1 MAEAVVS
8 VVLESVRDFAIQEAK
23 FLSGVSRQVEAAQT
37 ELEFMQGFLKD
48 ADARQ
53 GQDTRV
59 QICVAK
65 IRDAAYDL
73 EDIIETYGLKVDSK
87 KKKRGLKNVLKR
99 FACIFKEGVDVH
111 RIGAEI
117 ENITTKISAL
127 RSNLQSYNIK
137 EIRDRDSGGGESSLQ
152 LHERLRRSYSHVVE
166 RDVVGLESNVEE
178 LVMHL
183 VKDENRHQVVSIWG
197 MGGLGKTTLARQLY
211 HHKKVRQ
218 HFHSFAWVCVSQR
231 FQVRNV
237 WEGILIELISATKEQ
252 KQEIKDMTDD
262 EIAKKLFLVLQEM
275 RCLVILDDIWRI
287 ETWNLLKAAFPNV
300 ETESTILLTTRNQAV
315 ALPLN
320 RNAFLHE
327 LQALNEKKS
336 WELFEKI
343 AISGRADIDLGMYTK
358 KKDLGMKMLQH
369 CKGLPLAIIVLAGV
383 LVRKNSIRE
392 WVRVY
397 ENVREYINRG
407 IGHEEEYE
415 GVSQVLALSYDDL
428 PYYLKPCFLYLSH
441 YPEDSDFFVSELT
454 KLWVAEGLI
463 FSRQQRH
470 SLGETMEDIARDCLS
485 ELVER
490 CLVQVG
496 TSGSTGTIKDCRIH
510 DLVRDMC
517 LLRAKEESFLH
528 IKYSLQENTSSM
540 AAEATQL
547 GKIRRL
553 AIYLDK
559 NTDMLVSSR
568 DETNGHIRSLF
579 FFGLREWIPKSEK
592 GLLSPLKDFKV
603 LRVLK
608 VEGLR
613 AIRRVELPSE
623 IGNMVHLRFLSV
635 RRSKIKTFPPSLGN
649 LVCLQTLDFRVSS
662 YIDKVIPNVI
672 KKMKQLR
679 HLYLPWNYRAKGKLE
694 LSTLGHL
701 QTLHNLSSEY
711 CDLKDVGRLTNL
723 RKLKIRVLGSLQNLE
738 EILNSTGSTLNRIR
752 SLIVKNNTN
761 SGEEQAI
768 QIVSSCRGIYKL
780 TLDGPIA
787 ELPKELHDYPNLTK
801 LVLWSCGLK
810 EDQMGI
816 LEKLPNLTNLKL
828 FEKPFEENTKILVF
842 SKGGF
847 PSLQFLDVCGL
858 NRITEW
864 RVDEGAMPRL
874 CRLEIEYCPELT
886 TLPDGLRY
894 LTNLRE
900 LTIRGMSRELHR
912 RIEEDG
918 EDFYK
923 IQHVPSLVIGEPFP
937 QILTTTD
944 AMMAR

>member
-8 VVLESVRDFAIQEAK
+8 VVLESVRDFTIQEAK

-87 KKKRGLKNVLKR
+87 KKKRGLKNVIKR
-99 FACIFKEGVDVH
+99 FACFFKEGLDVH

-117 ENITTKISAL
+117 ESITTKISAL

-137 EIRDRDSGGGESSLQ
+137 EIRDRDSSGGESSLQ

-197 MGGLGKTTLARQLY
+197 MGGLGKTTLARKVY

-237 WEGILIELISATKEQ
+237 WEGILIELISATWEQ

-262 EIAKKLFLVLQEM
+262 EIAKKLFLVLQKM

-287 ETWNLLKAAFPNV
+287 NTWNLLEFAFPNV

-315 ALPLN
+315 ASLQNRNVFLHKLQPLN
-320 RNAFLHE
+320 E
-327 LQALNEKKS
+327 NES
-336 WELFEKI
+336 WELLEKK
-343 AISGRADIDLGMYTK
+343 AIPARAEIDLGMYTK
-358 KKDLGMKMLQH
+358 KKDLGTKMLQY

-383 LVRKNSIRE
+383 LARKNSIRE

-415 GVSQVLALSYDDL
+415 GVSRVLALSYDDL

-441 YPEDSDFFVSELT
+441 YPEDSEFLVSELT

-470 SLGETMEDIARDCLS
+470 SLWETMEDIARDCVS

-496 TSGSTGTIKDCRIH
+496 TSGSTGTIKSCRIH

-517 LLRAKEESFLH
+517 LLKAKDESFLQ
-528 IKYSLQENTSSM
+528 INYSLQENTSSM
-540 AAEATQL
+540 AAQASQL

-553 AIYLDK
+553 AIYVDEK
-559 NTDMLVSSR
+559 ADNLVSSR
-568 DETNGHIRSLF
+568 DETNGHVRSLLF
-579 FFGLREWIPKSEK
+579 FVPREWRPKSEK
-592 GLLSPLKDFKV
+592 GLLSPLEDFKV

-613 AIRRVELPSE
+613 ARRVELPSE
-623 IGNMVHLRFLSV
+623 IGNMVHLRFLSL
-635 RRSKIKTFPPSLGN
+635 RISEIKTFPPSLGN

-662 YIDKVIPNVI
+662 YIDMVIPNVI

-679 HLYLPWNYRAKGKLE
+679 HLYLPWNYRVNGKLE

-723 RKLKIRVLGSLQNLE
+723 RKLRITLSSSLQNLE
-738 EILNSTGSTLNRIR
+738 EILKSTGSTLNRIR
-752 SLIVKNNTN
+752 SLMVKNNMN
-761 SGEEQAI
+761 SGEEQAM
-768 QIVSSCRGIYKL
+768 QIVLSCRGIYKL
-780 TLDGPIA
+780 MLEGPIA
-787 ELPKELHDYPNLTK
+787 ELSKELHNYPNLTK
-801 LVLWSCGLK
+801 LVLWRCGLK

-816 LEKLPNLTNLKL
+816 LEKLPNLTILEL
-828 FEKPFEENTKILVF
+828 IGEAFEKNTKILVF

-847 PSLQFLDVCGL
+847 SSLQCL
-858 NRITEW
+858 NVSVTDQITEL
-864 RVDEGAMPRL
+864 RVEEGAMSRL
-874 CRLEIEYCPELT
+874 CRLGIKYYRGLT
-886 TLPDGLRY
+886 TFPDGLRY
-894 LTNLRE
+894 LTNLKE
-900 LTIRGMSRELHR
+900 LTIRGMRRELHR
-912 RIEEDG
+912 RIEKDG

-923 IQHVPSLVIGEPFP
+923 IQHVPSLVIGEP
-937 QILTTTD
+937 D
-944 AMMAR
+944 EDDD

>member
-8 VVLESVRDFAIQEAK
+8 LVLESVREFTIQEAK
-23 FLSGVSRQVEAAQT
+23 FLSGVSHQVEVAQN
-37 ELEFMQGFLKD
+37 ELQLMQGFLKD

-53 GQDTRV
+53 GQDETVR
-59 QICVAK
+59 IWVAK

-73 EDIIETYGLKVDSK
+73 EDVIQTYGLKVVS

-99 FACIFKEGVDVH
+99 FACIFKEGVH
-111 RIGAEI
+111 LHQIGAEI

-127 RSNLQSYNIK
+127 RSSLQSYNIK
-137 EIRDRDSGGGESSLQ
+137 EIRDSSGGESSLQ

-166 RDVVGLESNVEE
+166 RDVVGLESNVED

-183 VKDENRHQVVSIWG
+183 LKDENRHPVVSIWG
-197 MGGLGKTTLARQLY
+197 MGGLGKTTLARKFY

-237 WEGILIELISATKEQ
+237 WEGILIELISPTKE
-252 KQEIKDMTDD
+252 KRQEVKDMTDV
-262 EIAKKLFLVLQEM
+262 EIAKELFRVLQKM
-275 RCLVILDDIWRI
+275 KCLVILDDIWRI
-287 ETWNLLKAAFPNV
+287 ETWNLLKAAFPDV

-315 ALPLN
+315 ASLAKRNAYPLQPLN
-320 RNAFLHE
+320 E
-327 LQALNEKKS
+327 MES
-336 WELFEKI
+336 WELFEKK
-343 AISGRADIDLGMYTK
+343 AIHARAEIDLGMYEI
-358 KKDLGMKMLQH
+358 LGRNMLQH

-383 LVRKNSIRE
+383 LARKNSIRE
-392 WVRVY
+392 WERVSK
-397 ENVREYINRG
+397 NVHEYISRG
-407 IGHEEEYE
+407 IKHEEEYE
-415 GVSQVLALSYDDL
+415 GVSRVLALSYDDL
-428 PYYLKPCFLYLSH
+428 PYYLKPCFLYLGH
-441 YPEDSDFFVSELT
+441 YPEDSEFLVSELT

-463 FSRQQRH
+463 SLGQQRH
-470 SLGETMEDIARDCLS
+470 GSRETIEDIARDYLS

-490 CLVQVG
+490 CLVQEG
-496 TSGSTGTIKDCRIH
+496 RSGSTRTIKSCRIH

-517 LLRAKEESFLH
+517 LLKAKDESFLQMN
-528 IKYSLQENTSSM
+528 YSLQENTSSM

-559 NTDMLVSSR
+559 NANMLVSSR
-568 DETNGHIRSLF
+568 NETNSHVRSLL
-579 FFGLREWIPKSEK
+579 FFGLIEWIPKSEK

-608 VEGLR
+608 VEDLWT
-613 AIRRVELPSE
+613 RRVELPSE

-635 RRSKIKTFPPSLGN
+635 RRSKIKTFPPSLGS
-649 LVCLQTLDFRVSS
+649 LVCLQTLDFRVPA
-662 YIDKVIPNVI
+662 YINIVIPNVI
-672 KKMKQLR
+672 MKMKQLR
-679 HLYLPWNYRAKGKLE
+679 HLYLPRNYRAKGKLK

-738 EILNSTGSTLNRIR
+738 EILKSTGSTLNRIR
-752 SLIVKNNTN
+752 SLIVKNDTN
-761 SGEEQAI
+761 SGEEQAM
-768 QIVSSCRGIYKL
+768 QIVSSYRGIYKL
-780 TLDGPIA
+780 KLDGPIT
-787 ELPKELHDYPNLTK
+787 ELPKELHNYPNLTK

-816 LEKLPNLTNLKL
+816 LEKLPNLTTLRLGYKT
-828 FEKPFEENTKILVF
+828 FRKNTKILVF

-847 PSLQFLDVCGL
+847 PSLEFLHVYGMSQ
-858 NRITEW
+858 ITEW
-864 RVDEGAMPRL
+864 RVEEGAMPRL
-874 CRLEIEYCPELT
+874 CRLNITYCSGLT

-894 LTNLRE
+894 LTNLRK
-900 LTIRGMSRELHR
+900 LTIRGMRRELHR

-923 IQHVPSLVIGEPFP
+923 IQHVPSLVIGEPDDF
-937 QILTTTD
+937 
-944 AMMAR
+944 

>member
-8 VVLESVRDFAIQEAK
+8 VVLESVRDFTIQEAK

-111 RIGAEI
+111 MIAAEI

-178 LVMHL
+178 LVVHL
-183 VKDENRHQVVSIWG
+183 VKDENRHQVVSVWG
-197 MGGLGKTTLARQLY
+197 MGGLGKTTLARKVY

-218 HFHSFAWVCVSQR
+218 HFLSFAWVCISQR

-237 WEGILIELISATKEQ
+237 WERILIELTSATKEP

-262 EIAKKLFLVLQEM
+262 EIAKKLFCVMEEM
-275 RCLVILDDIWRI
+275 RCLVILDDIWSI
-287 ETWNLLKAAFPNV
+287 ETWNLLKVAFPNV

-315 ALPLN
+315 ASLPNRNVFLHKLQPLN
-320 RNAFLHE
+320 E
-327 LQALNEKKS
+327 NES
-336 WELFEKI
+336 WELLVKK
-343 AISGRADIDLGMYTK
+343 AIPARAEIDLGMYIK

-383 LVRKNSIRE
+383 LARKNSIRE

-415 GVSQVLALSYDDL
+415 GVSRVLALSYDDL
-428 PYYLKPCFLYLSH
+428 PYYLKPCFLYLSY
-441 YPEDSDFFVSELT
+441 YPEDCIISVSTLT

-463 FSRQQRH
+463 FLRQQGH
-470 SLGETMEDIARDCLS
+470 GSEKTMEDIARDCLS

-510 DLVRDMC
+510 DLIRDMC
-517 LLRAKEESFLH
+517 LLKAKDESFLQ
-528 IKYSLQENTSSM
+528 INYSLQENTSSVT
-540 AAEATQL
+540 AQASQL

-553 AIYLDK
+553 AIYVDEK
-559 NTDMLVSSR
+559 ADRLVSSR
-568 DETNGHIRSLF
+568 DETNGHVRSLL
-579 FFGLREWIPKSEK
+579 FFGLREWRPKSEK

-613 AIRRVELPSE
+613 ARRVELPSE

-635 RRSKIKTFPPSLGN
+635 RRSEIKTFPSSLGN

-662 YIDKVIPNVI
+662 YIDMVIPNVI

-738 EILNSTGSTLNRIR
+738 EILKSTSSTLNRIR
-752 SLIVKNNTN
+752 SLIVKNDTN
-761 SGEEQAI
+761 SGEEQAM
-768 QIVSSCRGIYKL
+768 QIVSSCPGIYKL

-787 ELPKELHDYPNLTK
+787 ELPKELHNYPNLTK

-842 SKGGF
+842 SRGGF
-847 PSLQFLDVCGL
+847 PSLEFLHVSRMDQ
-858 NRITEW
+858 ITEL
-864 RVDEGAMPRL
+864 RVEKGAMPRL
-874 CRLEIEYCPELT
+874 CQLCIQFCSGLT

-894 LTNLRE
+894 LIYLKE
-900 LTIRGMSRELHR
+900 LTIRWMCRELHR

-923 IQHVPSLVIGEPFP
+923 IQHVPCLLIGEP
-937 QILTTTD
+937 LD
-944 AMMAR
+944 

>member
-8 VVLESVRDFAIQEAK
+8 FVLESVRDFTIQEAN

-59 QICVAK
+59 RICVAK

-99 FACIFKEGVDVH
+99 FAYIFKEGVDFH

-117 ENITTKISAL
+117 ENISTKISAL

-183 VKDENRHQVVSIWG
+183 VKDENRHQVVSVWG
-197 MGGLGKTTLARQLY
+197 MGGLGKTTLARKVY

-218 HFHSFAWVCVSQR
+218 HFHSFAWVYVSQR

-237 WEGILIELISATKEQ
+237 WERILIELISATEDQRK
-252 KQEIKDMTDD
+252 KIKDMTDD
-262 EIAKKLFLVLQEM
+262 EIAKKLFLVLREM

-287 ETWNLLKAAFPNV
+287 NTWNIWEIAFPNV

-315 ALPLN
+315 ASVAN
-320 RNAFLHE
+320 RNAYLH
-327 LQALNEKKS
+327 QPQPLNENES
-336 WELFEKI
+336 WELFEKK
-343 AISGRADIDLGMYTK
+343 AIPARAEMDLGLYTK
-358 KKDLGMKMLQH
+358 KKDLGTKMLQH

-383 LVRKNSIRE
+383 LARKNSIRE

-397 ENVREYINRG
+397 ENVREYISRG
-407 IGHEEEYE
+407 IRHEEEYE
-415 GVSQVLALSYDDL
+415 GVSRVLALSYDDL

-441 YPEDSDFFVSELT
+441 YPEDSEFLVSELT

-463 FSRQQRH
+463 FSRRQRY

-496 TSGSTGTIKDCRIH
+496 TNGSTGTIKGCRIH

-517 LLRAKEESFLH
+517 LLKAKEESFFL
-528 IKYSLQENTSSM
+528 INYSLQENTSSV
-540 AAEATQL
+540 AAEAIPL

-553 AIYLDK
+553 AIYLDE
-559 NTDMLVSSR
+559 NTDRLVSSR
-568 DETNGHIRSLF
+568 AETNGHVRSLL
-579 FFGLREWIPKSEK
+579 FFGQREWIPKSEK

-608 VEGLR
+608 VEGLDKVE
-613 AIRRVELPSE
+613 VELPSE

-635 RRSKIKTFPPSLGN
+635 LGSNIKTFPPSLSN
-649 LVCLQTLDFRVSS
+649 LVCLQALDFRVYDSNM
-662 YIDKVIPNVI
+662 VIPNVI
-672 KKMKQLR
+672 MKMKQLR
-679 HLYLPWNYRAKGKLE
+679 HLYLPWKYTANGKLE

-701 QTLHNLSSEY
+701 QTLSYLSSKD

-723 RKLKIRVLGSLQNLE
+723 RKLKIRVSSSLQNLE
-738 EILNSTGSTLNRIR
+738 EILKSTGSTLNRIR
-752 SLIVKNNTN
+752 SLIVDDKMN
-761 SGEEQAI
+761 SGEEQVM

-780 TLDGPIA
+780 TLVGLIA
-787 ELPKELHDYPNLTK
+787 ELPKELPNYPNLTK
-801 LVLWSCGLK
+801 LKLHRCLK

-816 LEKLPNLTNLKL
+816 LEKLPNLTILML
-828 FEKPFEENTKILVF
+828 FGNSFKENTQILVF

-847 PSLQFLDVCGL
+847 PSLEFLSVDSMY
-858 NRITEW
+858 RITEW
-864 RVDEGAMPRL
+864 RVEEGAMPRL
-874 CRLEIEYCPELT
+874 CRLEIGYCSGLT

-900 LTIRGMSRELHR
+900 LTIRGMPRELYS

-923 IQHVPSLVIGEPFP
+923 IQHVPSLVIGEP
-937 QILTTTD
+937 LD
-944 AMMAR
+944 

>member
-8 VVLESVRDFAIQEAK
+8 LVLESVREFTIQEAK
-23 FLSGVSRQVEAAQT
+23 FLSGVSHQVEVAQN
-37 ELEFMQGFLKD
+37 ELQLMQGFLKD

-53 GQDTRV
+53 GQDETVR
-59 QICVAK
+59 IWVAK

-73 EDIIETYGLKVDSK
+73 EDVIQTYGLKVVS

-99 FACIFKEGVDVH
+99 FACIFKEGVH
-111 RIGAEI
+111 LHQIGAEI

-127 RSNLQSYNIK
+127 RSSLQSYNIK
-137 EIRDRDSGGGESSLQ
+137 EIRDSSGGESSLQ

-166 RDVVGLESNVEE
+166 RDVVGLESNVED

-183 VKDENRHQVVSIWG
+183 LKDENRHPVVSIWG
-197 MGGLGKTTLARQLY
+197 MGGLGKTTLARKFY

-237 WEGILIELISATKEQ
+237 WEGILIELISPTKE
-252 KQEIKDMTDD
+252 KRQEVKDMTDV
-262 EIAKKLFLVLQEM
+262 EIAKELFRVLQKM
-275 RCLVILDDIWRI
+275 KCLVILDDIWRI
-287 ETWNLLKAAFPNV
+287 ETWNLLKAAFPDV

-315 ALPLN
+315 ASLAKRNAYPLQPLN
-320 RNAFLHE
+320 E
-327 LQALNEKKS
+327 MES
-336 WELFEKI
+336 WELFEKK
-343 AISGRADIDLGMYTK
+343 AIHARA
-358 KKDLGMKMLQH
+358 
-369 CKGLPLAIIVLAGV
+369 
-383 LVRKNSIRE
+383 E
-392 WVRVY
+392 
-397 ENVREYINRG
+397 
-407 IGHEEEYE
+407 IG
-415 GVSQVLALSYDDL
+415 
-428 PYYLKPCFLYLSH
+428 H
-441 YPEDSDFFVSELT
+441 YPEDSEFLVSELT

-463 FSRQQRH
+463 SLGQQRH
-470 SLGETMEDIARDCLS
+470 GSRETIEDIARDYLS

-490 CLVQVG
+490 CLVQEG
-496 TSGSTGTIKDCRIH
+496 RSGSTRTIKSCRIH

-517 LLRAKEESFLH
+517 LLKAKDESFLQMN
-528 IKYSLQENTSSM
+528 YSLQENTSSM

-559 NTDMLVSSR
+559 NANMLVSSR
-568 DETNGHIRSLF
+568 NETNSHVRSLL
-579 FFGLREWIPKSEK
+579 FFGLIEWIPKSEK

-608 VEGLR
+608 VEDLWT
-613 AIRRVELPSE
+613 RRVELPSE

-635 RRSKIKTFPPSLGN
+635 RRSKIKTFPPSLGS
-649 LVCLQTLDFRVSS
+649 LVCLQTLDFRVPA
-662 YIDKVIPNVI
+662 YINIVIPNVI
-672 KKMKQLR
+672 MKMKQLR
-679 HLYLPWNYRAKGKLE
+679 HLYLPRNYRAKGKLK

-738 EILNSTGSTLNRIR
+738 EILKSTGSTLNRIR
-752 SLIVKNNTN
+752 SLIVKNDTN
-761 SGEEQAI
+761 SGEEQAM
-768 QIVSSCRGIYKL
+768 QIVSSYRGIYKL
-780 TLDGPIA
+780 KLDGPIT
-787 ELPKELHDYPNLTK
+787 ELPKELHNYPNLTK

-816 LEKLPNLTNLKL
+816 LEKLPNLTTLRLGYKT
-828 FEKPFEENTKILVF
+828 FRKNTKILVF

-847 PSLQFLDVCGL
+847 PSLEFLHVYGMSQ
-858 NRITEW
+858 ITEW
-864 RVDEGAMPRL
+864 RVEEGAMPRL
-874 CRLEIEYCPELT
+874 CRLNITYCSGLT

-894 LTNLRE
+894 LTNLRK
-900 LTIRGMSRELHR
+900 LTIRGMRRELHR

-923 IQHVPSLVIGEPFP
+923 IQHVPSLVIGEPDDF
-937 QILTTTD
+937 
-944 AMMAR
+944 

>member
-8 VVLESVRDFAIQEAK
+8 VVLESVRDFTIQEAK

-53 GQDTRV
+53 GQDTGVR
-59 QICVAK
+59 ICVAK

-111 RIGAEI
+111 MIAAEI

-183 VKDENRHQVVSIWG
+183 VKDENRHQVVSVWG
-197 MGGLGKTTLARQLY
+197 MGGLGKTTLARKVY

-237 WEGILIELISATKEQ
+237 WERILIELTSATKEP

-262 EIAKKLFLVLQEM
+262 EIAKKLFLFLQEM
-275 RCLVILDDIWRI
+275 RCLVILDDIWRT
-287 ETWNLLKAAFPNV
+287 EAWNLLEIAFPNV

-315 ALPLN
+315 ASLPN
-320 RNAFLHE
+320 RNAYRHQ
-327 LQALNEKKS
+327 LQPLNENES
-336 WELFEKI
+336 WELLEKKT
-343 AISGRADIDLGMYTK
+343 ISENADI
-358 KKDLGMKMLQH
+358 
-369 CKGLPLAIIVLAGV
+369 
-383 LVRKNSIRE
+383 
-392 WVRVY
+392 
-397 ENVREYINRG
+397 
-407 IGHEEEYE
+407 
-415 GVSQVLALSYDDL
+415 
-428 PYYLKPCFLYLSH
+428 
-441 YPEDSDFFVSELT
+441 
-454 KLWVAEGLI
+454 EGLI

-470 SLGETMEDIARDCLS
+470 SLGKTMEDIARDWLS

-496 TSGSTGTIKDCRIH
+496 TSGSTGTIKSCRIH

-517 LLRAKEESFLH
+517 LLRAKEESFLQ

-559 NTDMLVSSR
+559 NADMLVSSR
-568 DETNGHIRSLF
+568 DETNGHVRSLL

-613 AIRRVELPSE
+613 ARRVELPSE

-635 RRSKIKTFPPSLGN
+635 RRSEIKTSPPSLGN

-662 YIDKVIPNVI
+662 YIDMVIPNVI

-679 HLYLPWNYRAKGKLE
+679 HLYLPWNYRAKGKVE

-738 EILNSTGSTLNRIR
+738 EILKSTSSTLNRIR
-752 SLIVKNNTN
+752 SLIVKNDTN
-761 SGEEQAI
+761 SGEEQAM
-768 QIVSSCRGIYKL
+768 QIVSSCPGIYKL

-787 ELPKELHDYPNLTK
+787 ELPKELHNYPNLTK

-842 SKGGF
+842 SRGGF
-847 PSLQFLDVCGL
+847 PSLEFLHVSRMDQ
-858 NRITEW
+858 ITEL
-864 RVDEGAMPRL
+864 RVEKGAMPRL
-874 CRLEIEYCPELT
+874 CQLCIQFCSGLT

-894 LTNLRE
+894 LIYLKE
-900 LTIRGMSRELHR
+900 LTIRWMCRELHR

-923 IQHVPSLVIGEPFP
+923 IQHVPCLLIGEP
-937 QILTTTD
+937 LD
-944 AMMAR
+944 

>member
-8 VVLESVRDFAIQEAK
+8 FVLESVRDFTIQEAK

-53 GQDTRV
+53 GQDIGVR
-59 QICVAK
+59 ICVAK

-99 FACIFKEGVDVH
+99 FACIFKEGADVH

-137 EIRDRDSGGGESSLQ
+137 ETRDRDSGGGESSLQ

-183 VKDENRHQVVSIWG
+183 VKDENRHQVVSVWG
-197 MGGLGKTTLARQLY
+197 MGGLGKTTLARKVY

-237 WEGILIELISATKEQ
+237 WERILIELTSATKEQ

-262 EIAKKLFLVLQEM
+262 EIAKKLFLFLQEM

-287 ETWNLLKAAFPNV
+287 EAWNLLEIAFPNV
-300 ETESTILLTTRNQAV
+300 ETESTIFLTTRNQAV
-315 ALPLN
+315 ASLPN
-320 RNAFLHE
+320 RNAYRHQ
-327 LQALNEKKS
+327 LQPLNENES
-336 WELFEKI
+336 WELLEKKT
-343 AISGRADIDLGMYTK
+343 ISENADIDLGMYTK
-358 KKDLGMKMLQH
+358 KRELGMNMLRH

-383 LVRKNSIRE
+383 LARKNTVRE
-392 WVRVY
+392 WERVH
-397 ENVREYINRG
+397 ENVREYIRKG
-407 IGHEEEYE
+407 TGHEEEFK
-415 GVSQVLALSYDDL
+415 GASWILAWSYDDL
-428 PYYLKPCFLYLSH
+428 PYYLKSCFLYLGH
-441 YPEDSDFFVSELT
+441 YPEDCIISVSTLT

-470 SLGETMEDIARDCLS
+470 SLGETMEDIAHDWLS

-496 TSGSTGTIKDCRIH
+496 TSGSTGTIKGCRIH

-517 LLRAKEESFLH
+517 LLRAKEESFLQ

-559 NTDMLVSSR
+559 NADMLVSSR
-568 DETNGHIRSLF
+568 DETNGHVRSLL
-579 FFGLREWIPKSEK
+579 FFGLREWISKSEK
-592 GLLSPLKDFKV
+592 GLLYPLKDFKV

-613 AIRRVELPSE
+613 AIRGVELPSE

-635 RRSKIKTFPPSLGN
+635 RRSEIKTFPPSLGN
-649 LVCLQTLDFRVSS
+649 LVCLQTLDFRVPA
-662 YIDKVIPNVI
+662 YIDIVIPNVI
-672 KKMKQLR
+672 MKMKKLR
-679 HLYLPWNYRAKGKLE
+679 HLYLPWNYSAKGKVE

-738 EILNSTGSTLNRIR
+738 EILKSTGSTLNHIR
-752 SLIVKNNTN
+752 SLIVKNDTN
-761 SGEEQAI
+761 SGEEQAM

-787 ELPKELHDYPNLTK
+787 ELPKELHNYPNLTK

-842 SKGGF
+842 SRGGF
-847 PSLQFLDVCGL
+847 PSLEFLHVSRMDQ
-858 NRITEW
+858 ITEL
-864 RVDEGAMPRL
+864 RVEKGAMPRL
-874 CRLEIEYCPELT
+874 CQLCIQFCSGLT

-894 LTNLRE
+894 LIYLKE
-900 LTIRGMSRELHR
+900 LTIRWMCRELHH

-923 IQHVPSLVIGEPFP
+923 IQHVPSLVIGEP
-937 QILTTTD
+937 LD
-944 AMMAR
+944 

>member
-8 VVLESVRDFAIQEAK
+8 VVLESVRDFTIQEAK

-53 GQDTRV
+53 GQAYTRV

-99 FACIFKEGVDVH
+99 FTCIFKEGVDVH

-152 LHERLRRSYSHVVE
+152 LHERQELLRRSYSHVVE
-166 RDVVGLESNVEE
+166 RDVVGLENNVEG

-183 VKDENRHQVVSIWG
+183 LKDENRHQVVSICG

-231 FQVRNV
+231 CQVRNV
-237 WEGILIELISATKEQ
+237 FEGILFKLISATKEQ
-252 KQEIKDMTDD
+252 KLEIKEMTYD
-262 EIAKKLFLVLQEM
+262 EIAKKLFCVMEEM
-275 RCLVILDDIWRI
+275 RCLVILDDIWSI
-287 ETWNLLKAAFPNV
+287 ETWNLLEIAFPNV
-300 ETESTILLTTRNQAV
+300 ETKSTILLTTRNQAV
-315 ALPLN
+315 AFPPN
-320 RNAFLHE
+320 RNAFLHD

-343 AISGRADIDLGMYTK
+343 AISGRADIDLGMYR
-358 KKDLGMKMLQH
+358 DLGKKMLQH

-383 LVRKNSIRE
+383 LARKNSISE
-392 WVRVY
+392 WKRVS
-397 ENVREYINRG
+397 ENVHEYISRG

-415 GVSQVLALSYDDL
+415 GVSRVLALSYNDL
-428 PYYLKPCFLYLSH
+428 PYYLKPCFLYLGH
-441 YPEDSDFFVSELT
+441 YPEDSKFLVSELT

-463 FSRQQRH
+463 SLRQQRH
-470 SLGETMEDIARDCLS
+470 GSRETMEDIARDCLS

-496 TSGSTGTIKDCRIH
+496 TSGSTRTIKSCRIH
-510 DLVRDMC
+510 DLVRNMP
-517 LLRAKEESFLH
+517 LLKAKEESFLQ
-528 IKYSLQENTSSM
+528 INYSLQENDAANPFTSSV
-540 AAEATQL
+540 AAKAAQL

-553 AIYLDK
+553 AIYMDE
-559 NTDMLVSSR
+559 NADRFVSSR
-568 DETNGHIRSLF
+568 DETNGHVRSLL
-579 FFGLREWIPKSEK
+579 FFGLGEWMPKSIK

-608 VEGLR
+608 VEGLNEVE
-613 AIRRVELPSE
+613 VELPSE

-635 RRSKIKTFPPSLGN
+635 RWSEIKTFLPSLGN

-662 YIDKVIPNVI
+662 YNDMVIPNVI
-672 KKMKQLR
+672 MKVKQLR
-679 HLYLPWNYRAKGKLE
+679 HLYLPWNYRARGKLK

-701 QTLHNLSSEY
+701 QTLYHLSSEY

-723 RKLKIRVLGSLQNLE
+723 RKLRIRVSSSLQNLE
-738 EILNSTGSTLNRIR
+738 EILKSTCSTLNRIR
-752 SLIVKNNTN
+752 SLIVKNDTN
-761 SGEEQAI
+761 SSEEQAM

-780 TLDGPIA
+780 TLVGPIT
-787 ELPKELHDYPNLTK
+787 ELPKELHNYPNLTK
-801 LVLWSCGLK
+801 LELAICGLK

-816 LEKLPNLTNLKL
+816 LEKLPNLTILNLFREA
-828 FEKPFEENTKILVF
+828 FEKNTEILVF

-847 PSLQFLDVCGL
+847 PSLEFLHVSRIDQ
-858 NRITEW
+858 ITEL
-864 RVDEGAMPRL
+864 RVEEGAMPRL
-874 CRLEIEYCPELT
+874 CRLMISYCRGLT

-900 LTIRGMSRELHR
+900 LIIIGMCRELHS
-912 RIEEDG
+912 RIKEDG

-923 IQHVPSLVIGEPFP
+923 IQHVPSLVIGEPWDP
-937 QILTTTD
+937 SPKQ
-944 AMMAR
+944 

>member
-8 VVLESVRDFAIQEAK
+8 VVLESVRDFTIQEAK

-111 RIGAEI
+111 MIAAEI

-178 LVMHL
+178 LVVHL
-183 VKDENRHQVVSIWG
+183 VKDENRHQVVSVWG
-197 MGGLGKTTLARQLY
+197 MGGLGKTTLARKVY

-218 HFHSFAWVCVSQR
+218 HFLSFAWVCISQR

-237 WEGILIELISATKEQ
+237 WERILIELTSATKEP

-262 EIAKKLFLVLQEM
+262 EIAKKLFCVMEEM
-275 RCLVILDDIWRI
+275 RCLVILDDIWSI
-287 ETWNLLKAAFPNV
+287 ETWNLLKVAFPNV

-315 ALPLN
+315 ASLPNRNVFLHKLQPLN
-320 RNAFLHE
+320 E
-327 LQALNEKKS
+327 NES
-336 WELFEKI
+336 WELLVKK
-343 AISGRADIDLGMYTK
+343 AIPARAEI
-358 KKDLGMKMLQH
+358 
-369 CKGLPLAIIVLAGV
+369 
-383 LVRKNSIRE
+383 
-392 WVRVY
+392 
-397 ENVREYINRG
+397 
-407 IGHEEEYE
+407 
-415 GVSQVLALSYDDL
+415 
-428 PYYLKPCFLYLSH
+428 
-441 YPEDSDFFVSELT
+441 
-454 KLWVAEGLI
+454 EGLI
-463 FSRQQRH
+463 FLRQQGH
-470 SLGETMEDIARDCLS
+470 GSEKTMEDIARDCLS

-510 DLVRDMC
+510 DLIRDMC
-517 LLRAKEESFLH
+517 LLKAKDESFLQ
-528 IKYSLQENTSSM
+528 INYSLQENTSSVT
-540 AAEATQL
+540 AQASQL

-553 AIYLDK
+553 AIYVDEK
-559 NTDMLVSSR
+559 ADRLVSSR
-568 DETNGHIRSLF
+568 DETNGHVRSLL
-579 FFGLREWIPKSEK
+579 FFGLREWRPKSEK

-613 AIRRVELPSE
+613 ARRVELPSE

-635 RRSKIKTFPPSLGN
+635 RRSEIKTFPSSLGN

-662 YIDKVIPNVI
+662 YIDMVIPNVI

-738 EILNSTGSTLNRIR
+738 EILKSTSSTLNRIR
-752 SLIVKNNTN
+752 SLIVKNDTN
-761 SGEEQAI
+761 SGEEQAM
-768 QIVSSCRGIYKL
+768 QIVSSCPGIYKL

-787 ELPKELHDYPNLTK
+787 ELPKELHNYPNLTK

-842 SKGGF
+842 SRGGF
-847 PSLQFLDVCGL
+847 PSLEFLHVSRMDQ
-858 NRITEW
+858 ITEL
-864 RVDEGAMPRL
+864 RVEKGAMPRL
-874 CRLEIEYCPELT
+874 CQLCIQFCSGLT

-894 LTNLRE
+894 LIYLKE
-900 LTIRGMSRELHR
+900 LTIRWMCRELHR

-923 IQHVPSLVIGEPFP
+923 IQHVPCLLIGEP
-937 QILTTTD
+937 LD
-944 AMMAR
+944 